1 MVKLKNG
8 STEPQASVVVF
19 MVTLEVIAKTNPMAF
34 YDLVQVCRGVKTVE
48 EIDNKAILEQLALLA
63 RGKVNPTVKNIVLSG
78 VTGEGLE
85 LALSDPY

>member
-1 MVKLKNG
+1 
-8 STEPQASVVVF
+8 
-19 MVTLEVIAKTNPMAF
+19 MAF

-48 EIDNKAILEQLALLA
+48 EIDNKAILGQLALLE

-85 LALSDPY
+85 LTLSDPY